1 VSVKFSLPKAEVPKW
16 TKYVNLKGGHASIDC
31 GDLGVHAK
39 GGISQSSVKKDRR
52 DHRINGSAGL
62 WGQEV
67 LEL

>member
-1 VSVKFSLPKAEVPKW
+1 VSVKFSLSKAEVPKW
-16 TKYVNLKGGHASIDC
+16 TKYVNLKGGHASKDC

-62 WGQEV
+62 RGQEV